1 MQPNCSSNN
10 RRGNTSSL
18 VQVSLVEIKLYHVSS
33 NFFLRNQEHYSQII
47 SWKAPSAAT
56 CFVTTALSIFLLGSL
71 TVHYHSLIQL
81 LYAQLFGGE
90 LPCLLNHLACKHTK
104 SIHSVKGSAGTDFFC
119 LFVFNPQLR
128 FISLQNKN
136 SLNSK
141 DPFNKPQER
150 PVCPQKHTSSIIN

>member
-10 RRGNTSSL
+10 RSGNTSSP

-33 NFFLRNQEHYSQII
+33 NFFLRNQEHYSWII

-81 LYAQLFGGE
+81 PYAQLFGGE
-90 LPCLLNHLACKHTK
+90 LSCLLNHLVCEHTK
-104 SIHSVKGSAGTDFFC
+104 SIHSIKGPARTDDFF
-119 LFVFNPQLR
+119 VFLIRN
-128 FISLQNKN
+128 
-136 SLNSK
+136 
-141 DPFNKPQER
+141 FNQIDQPTE
-150 PVCPQKHTSSIIN
+150 